1 MSARASLDEDI
12 RAAVDVMRRGGLVL
26 YPTDTVWGIGCD
38 ATNDEAVR
46 KVFALKRRADA
57 KALITLVSDVAM
69 LERYVDEVPEV
80 AYQLIDCAVSPVTVV
95 YDRGVGV
102 APSLLAPDGSI
113 GIRVTSER
121 YSRSLCRGLRRPVV
135 STSANVSGAATP
147 QCFARIA
154 PEILEGVDYVAGY
167 RRDDT
172 TPATPSSVIK
182 ISSGGLFT
190 ILRK

>member
-1 MSARASLDEDI
+1 MSARVSLDEDI

-80 AYQLIDCAVSPVTVV
+80 AYQLIDCAVSPITIV

-102 APSLLAPDGSI
+102 APSLLASDGSI
-113 GIRVTSER
+113 GIRVTSEI
-121 YSRSLCRGLRRPVV
+121 YSRSLCRAMRRPVV
-135 STSANVSGAATP
+135 STSANISGVVTP
-147 QCFARIA
+147 QCFASIA
-154 PEILEGVDYVAGY
+154 PEIIDGVDYVAAY

-172 TPATPSSVIK
+172 SPSVPSSVIK
-182 ISSGGLFT
+182 ISRGGVFT